1 MLQYKSRI
9 TLLLSLM
16 VFLVGVAWI
25 FLAKSQPGFKLYEYL
40 SVHVDNIGMMHF
52 SGFVEHAFLDSI
64 NRLLYFAGGII
75 FLIALFSSYLP
86 NRRIAVQIRQLIAA
100 LKVLEMGQYGKT
112 VDINPHNEV
121 GELAAIFNRMSL
133 SLAEHQTLRRIMFAD
148 LAHELRTPLTV
159 IQGNLEGML
168 EGVIERNDETLNSLR
183 EETEYLSRM
192 VKDLHDLSLAF
203 AGQLK
208 LEKTATD
215 VNLVIHRAVSM
226 LEPLAFEHNISIHE
240 ELKPSPPLLLD
251 SRRLSQIIYNLLTN
265 AIRYSPENGEVRV
278 STDMVR
284 HNNTDWLRIEVLDNG
299 CGILPEDMPLIFQ
312 HFYRADKSRN
322 KKSGGSG
329 IGLAIVKQ
337 LAEIHGGFV
346 EAHSEHGKGSRFS
359 VFLPVTEK

>member
-1 MLQYKSRI
+1 MLRNKPRTTI
-9 TLLLSLM
+9 LLFLM
-16 VFLVGVAWI
+16 VFLLVAALI
-25 FLAKSQPGFKLYEYL
+25 SLAIHQTGFKSNED
-40 SVHVDNIGMMHF
+40 SAVQADNIGLSQF

-64 NRLLYFAGGII
+64 NRIFYFVGGAI

-86 NRRIAVQIRQLIAA
+86 NRRIALQIRQLIAA
-100 LKVLEMGQYGKT
+100 LKVLETGQYGKT
-112 VDINPHNEV
+112 VDIIPNNEV

-168 EGVIERNDETLNSLR
+168 EGVIERSDETLNSLR

-208 LEKTATD
+208 IEKAATD

-240 ELKPSPPLLLD
+240 ELKPSPHLLLD
-251 SRRLSQIIYNLLTN
+251 SHRLSQIIYNLLTN

-278 STDMVR
+278 STETVCS
-284 HNNTDWLRIEVLDNG
+284 NNTNWLRIEVLDNG

-312 HFYRADKSRN
+312 HFYRVDKSRN

-337 LAEIHGGFV
+337 LVEIHGGCV
-346 EAHSEHGKGSRFS
+346 EAHSEHEKGSRFS
-359 VFLPVTEK
+359 VFLPITGE